1 MAHNQF
7 VRFWSSLRL
16 TVVCLT
22 FGLILVFVGTLAQ
35 VDMGIYAAQAKY
47 FRSFFVFWTVPG
59 TGIQIPVLPGGY
71 LVGGVLVVN
80 LLCAHIQRFGFKKE
94 KLGLLLIHLGLILL
108 LLGQLATDLLQVE
121 SAMRLTEGESK
132 SYSEDQRRF
141 ELAIINTT
149 QADSNEVVA
158 IPDSVLARKSEIRP
172 PSLPFTIKVHHYWQ
186 NSTNVPP
193 IMVKTPSIATQG
205 VGQRVVFAEAPP
217 TGRTDSRNIPTAYV
231 EFISPTGSLGV
242 WAVSGWLDP
251 VQSFSAGAQTFQITL
266 RPTRYYRPFSLELVR
281 FAHDKYI
288 GTDIPKNFSSR
299 VRIRNPQSS
308 EDREVLIYM
317 NNPLRYRGETFYQSG
332 FDERDN
338 RVTILQVVRN
348 PGWLTP
354 YLSCTMVGV
363 GLLLQFTTHLVGFA
377 KRRKP

>member
-1 MAHNQF
+1 
-7 VRFWSSLRL
+7 
-16 TVVCLT
+16 
-22 FGLILVFVGTLAQ
+22 
-35 VDMGIYAAQAKY
+35 
-47 FRSFFVFWTVPG
+47 
-59 TGIQIPVLPGGY
+59 
-71 LVGGVLVVN
+71 
-80 LLCAHIQRFGFKKE
+80 
-94 KLGLLLIHLGLILL
+94 
-108 LLGQLATDLLQVE
+108 
-121 SAMRLTEGESK
+121 MRLTEGESK

-141 ELAIINTT
+141 ELAVINTT
-149 QADSNEVVA
+149 QADNNEVVA
-158 IPDSVLARKSEIRP
+158 IPDSVLARESEIRH

-193 IMVKTPSIATQG
+193 IMVKTPSMATQG
-205 VGQRVVFAEAPP
+205 IGQRAVFAEAPL

-231 EFISPTGSLGV
+231 EFIGPTGSLGV
-242 WAVSGWLDP
+242 WVVSGWIDP

-266 RPTRYYRPFSLELVR
+266 RPTRYYRPFSLELMR
-281 FAHDKYI
+281 FAHDKYM

-299 VRIRNPQSS
+299 VRIRNPGSS

-317 NNPLRYRGETFYQSG
+317 NNPLRYGGETFYQSG

-363 GLLLQFTTHLVGFA
+363 GLLLQFTAHLVGFA